1 VKRAG
6 VIARAIAPAIVPV
19 IAREIRPANL
29 GLEFAVFVHSTHFA
43 IFACNFC
50 LSPLSFKIHLP

>member
-19 IAREIRPANL
+19 IAREL
-29 GLEFAVFVHSTHFA
+29 GLQIWAWNLLYLSTAHILQFLLA
-43 IFACNFC
+43 IFVSL
-50 LSPLSFKIHLP
+50 LSPKIHLP